1 MRVSVI
7 GTGYV
12 GLVTGTCLAES
23 GNDVMCMDI
32 DSRKIDMLNDGV
44 VPIYEPGL
52 EELIKRNVAHGRLSF
67 TTDMART
74 VKNSD
79 IIFIAVG
86 TPPGEDGSA
95 DLKYVI
101 SAALEIGR
109 HANGYKVVVNKSTV
123 PVGTGD
129 KVTAAVSSRTRHKFD
144 VVSNP
149 EFLKEGAAIEDF
161 MKPDRVVIGSES
173 PRATALMQELYAPFV
188 RTGKP
193 ILTMDIRSAEMT
205 KYAANAMLATKISF
219 INEMAV
225 ICASLGADIDSV
237 RKGMGYDRRIGFDF
251 LFPGVGYGGS
261 CFPKDVKALVQ
272 TAKEYGVDAKVL
284 KAVEAVNDR
293 QKNLL
298 SEMVIRH
305 FSSQAGKKGK
315 SSKKPLAGM
324 TIAVWGLSFKPRTDD
339 MREAPSVVII
349 NNLLRAGAVV
359 KAHDPVAEH
368 EAGKI
373 FGKRIT
379 IMDDGYEA
387 LRGADALAVVTEW
400 NEFRNPDF
408 RKMKKLMKNPLVF
421 DGRNIYRQEELQKQG
436 FTYYG
441 IGRRCAGRS
450 NVADACIIRRVKG
463 REKG

>member
-1 MRVSVI
+1 MRISVI

-23 GNDVMCMDI
+23 GNDVICMDI
-32 DSRKIDMLNDGV
+32 DKAKIEKLNNGI

-52 EELIKRNVAHGRLSF
+52 EELIKRNKSHGRLSF
-67 TTDMART
+67 TPDMKHAVR
-74 VKNSD
+74 NGD

-95 DLKYVI
+95 DLKHVI
-101 SAALEIGR
+101 DAARQIGT
-109 HANGYKVVVNKSTV
+109 HMNGYKVVINKSTV

-129 KVTAAVSSRTRHKFD
+129 KVKAAVAGRTRYKFD

-161 MKPDRVVIGSES
+161 MKPDRVVVGAES
-173 PRATALMQELYAPFV
+173 PKAIALMQELYGPFV

-193 ILTMDIRSAEMT
+193 ILVMDIRSAEMT

-225 ICASLGADIDSV
+225 ICGSLGADIDSV
-237 RKGMGYDRRIGFDF
+237 RKGMGYDRRIGFEF

-272 TAKEYGVDAKVL
+272 TAREYGVDAKVL
-284 KAVEAVNDR
+284 KSVEAVNER
-293 QKNLL
+293 QKNVL
-298 SEMVIRH
+298 SDMVLSH
-305 FSSQAGKKGK
+305 FTAKTR
-315 SSKKPLAGM
+315 SKKTAVKPLTGL
-324 TIAVWGLSFKPRTDD
+324 TVAVWGLSFKPRTDD

-349 NNLLRAGAVV
+349 NNLLRAGARV
-359 KAHDPVAEH
+359 KAHDPVAMD
-368 EAGKI
+368 EAEKI
-373 FGKRIT
+373 FGSRIT
-379 IMDDGYEA
+379 LFKDGYEA

-400 NEFRNPDF
+400 NEFRTPDF
-408 RKMKKLMKNPLVF
+408 KKIKKMMK
-421 DGRNIYRQEELQKQG
+421 
-436 FTYYG
+436 
-441 IGRRCAGRS
+441 
-450 NVADACIIRRVKG
+450 
-463 REKG
+463 

>member
-1 MRVSVI
+1 MRISVI

-23 GNDVMCMDI
+23 GNDVICMDI
-32 DSRKIDMLNDGV
+32 DTRKIEMLNNGN

-52 EELIKRNVAHGRLSF
+52 EELVKRNVDRDRLSF
-67 TTDMART
+67 TSDMAAA
-74 VKNSD
+74 VKKSD

-86 TPPGEDGSA
+86 TPPGENGSA
-95 DLKYVI
+95 DLKYVLD
-101 SAALEIGR
+101 AAQQIGR
-109 HANGYKVVVNKSTV
+109 YMKGYKVVVNKSTV

-129 KVTAAVSSRTRHKFD
+129 KVRAAVKSKTRHKFD

-161 MKPDRVVIGSES
+161 MKPDRIVIGAES
-173 PRATALMQELYAPFV
+173 PKATTLMQELYAPFV

-193 ILTMDIRSAEMT
+193 ILIMDIRSAEMT
-205 KYAANAMLATKISF
+205 KYASNAMLATKISF

-225 ICASLGADIDSV
+225 ICANLGADIDNV

-272 TAKEYGVDAKVL
+272 TAKEYKVDAKVL
-284 KAVEAVNDR
+284 KAVEAVNER
-293 QKNLL
+293 QKSLL
-298 SEMVIRH
+298 SDMVLSH
-305 FSSQAGKKGK
+305 FSSRLAKKGK
-315 SSKKPLAGM
+315 QAKKPLAGI

-359 KAHDPVAEH
+359 KAHDPVAES
-368 EAGKI
+368 EARKL
-373 FGKRIT
+373 FKNRIT
-379 IMDDGYEA
+379 LMDDGYEA
-387 LRGADALAVVTEW
+387 LQGADALAVVTEW
-400 NEFRNPDF
+400 NEFRTPDF
-408 RKMKKLMKNPLVF
+408 QKMKKLMKDKVVF
-421 DGRNIYRQEELQKQG
+421 DGRNIYNQEELRKMG

-441 IGRRCAGRS
+441 IGR
-450 NVADACIIRRVKG
+450 K
-463 REKG
+463 

>member
-1 MRVSVI
+1 MKISVI

-23 GNDVMCMDI
+23 GNQVICMDI
-32 DSRKIDMLNDGV
+32 DERKIELLNDGR

-52 EELIKRNVAHGRLSF
+52 EELIKRNTAHTRLTF
-67 TTDMART
+67 TTDMASAVR
-74 VKNSD
+74 NAD

-95 DLKYVI
+95 DLKYVLD
-101 SAALEIGR
+101 AAREIGKFM
-109 HANGYKVVVNKSTV
+109 NGYKVVVNKSTV

-129 KVTAAVSSRTRHKFD
+129 KVRAAIASRTKHKFD

-161 MKPDRVVIGSES
+161 MKPDRVVIGAES
-173 PRATALMQELYAPFV
+173 PKAIQLMNELYAPFV

-193 ILTMDIRSAEMT
+193 ILMMDIRSAEMT
-205 KYAANAMLATKISF
+205 KYASNAMLATKISF
-219 INEMAV
+219 INEMAN
-225 ICASLGADIDSV
+225 ICGILGADIDSV
-237 RKGMGYDRRIGFDF
+237 RKGMGYDKRIGFEF

-272 TAKEYGVDAKVL
+272 TAEEHRIAATVL
-284 KAVEAVNDR
+284 KAVEAVNEE
-293 QKNLL
+293 QKKMIFRKIV
-298 SEMVIRH
+298 EH
-305 FSSQAGKKGK
+305 FRVTAGRKRPPG
-315 SSKKPLAGM
+315 KKPLAGR

-349 NNLLRAGAVV
+349 DNLLRAGAEVR
-359 KAHDPVAEH
+359 AHDPVAMN
-368 EAGKI
+368 EAYKI
-373 FGKRIT
+373 FKDRIFLAG
-379 IMDDGYEA
+379 DSYEA

-400 NEFRNPDF
+400 NEFRTPDF
-408 RKMKKLMKNPLVF
+408 ARMKKLMKTPVIF
-421 DGRNIYRQEELQKQG
+421 DGRNVYSQDEVRKLG

-441 IGRRCAGRS
+441 MGRR
-450 NVADACIIRRVKG
+450 
-463 REKG
+463 

>member
-1 MRVSVI
+1 MKISVI

-23 GNDVMCMDI
+23 GNDVICMDI
-32 DSRKIDMLNDGV
+32 DKRKIEMLNAGI

-52 EELIKRNVAHGRLSF
+52 EELVKRNTSRERLSF
-67 TTDMART
+67 TTDMAQA
-74 VKNSD
+74 VKKSD
-79 IIFIAVG
+79 VIFIAVG

-95 DLKYVI
+95 DLKYVLG
-101 SAALEIGR
+101 AAKEIGE
-109 HANGYKVVVNKSTV
+109 HMNGYKIVVNKSTV

-129 KVTAAVSSRTRHKFD
+129 KVRAAVASRTKRKFD

-161 MKPDRVVIGSES
+161 MKPDRVVIGAES
-173 PRATALMQELYAPFV
+173 GRAAALMEELYAPFV

-193 ILTMDIRSAEMT
+193 ILTMDIKSAEMT
-205 KYAANAMLATKISF
+205 KYASNAMLATKISF

-225 ICASLGADIDSV
+225 ICSSLGADIDSV

-284 KAVEAVNDR
+284 NAVEAVNER
-293 QKNLL
+293 QKSFLTSL
-298 SEMVIRH
+298 VLGH
-305 FSSQAGKKGK
+305 FSARGKKGTGA
-315 SSKKPLAGM
+315 KKPLDGL

-339 MREAPSVVII
+339 VREAPSVVII
-349 NNLLRAGAVV
+349 NSLLRAGAKV
-359 KAHDPVAEH
+359 KAHDPVAMN
-368 EAGKI
+368 EAKKI
-373 FGKRIT
+373 FKNRIAFT
-379 IMDDGYEA
+379 EDGYDA

-400 NEFRNPDF
+400 NEFRTPDF
-408 RKMKKLMKNPLVF
+408 AKIKKTMKKPIIF
-421 DGRNIYRQEELQKQG
+421 DGRNIFNQEELRKMG

-441 IGRRCAGRS
+441 IGR
-450 NVADACIIRRVKG
+450 K
-463 REKG
+463 

>member
-1 MRVSVI
+1 MRISVI

-23 GNDVMCMDI
+23 GNDVICMDI
-32 DSRKIDMLNDGV
+32 DAGKIEKLNNGV
-44 VPIYEPGL
+44 IPIYEPGL
-52 EELIKRNVAHGRLSF
+52 EELIKRNRTHGRLSF
-67 TTDMART
+67 TTAMDRAVR
-74 VKNSD
+74 NAE

-95 DLKYVI
+95 DLKYVLG
-101 SAALEIGR
+101 AARQIGTFM
-109 HANGYKVVVNKSTV
+109 NGYKVVINKSTV

-129 KVTAAVSSRTRHKFD
+129 KVRAAVASHTKHKFD

-161 MKPDRVVIGSES
+161 MKPDRVVIGAES
-173 PRATALMQELYAPFV
+173 PRAIAMMQELYSPFV

-193 ILTMDIRSAEMT
+193 ILIMDIRSSEMT

-237 RKGMGYDRRIGFDF
+237 RKGMGYDRRIGFEF

-272 TAKEYGVDAKVL
+272 TAREYGVDAKVL
-284 KAVEAVNDR
+284 KGVEAVNER
-293 QKNLL
+293 QKNVL
-298 SEMVIRH
+298 SDMILAH
-305 FSSQAGKKGK
+305 FRTGRQRA
-315 SSKKPLAGM
+315 KPLAGR

-349 NNLLRAGAVV
+349 NNLLRAGARVT
-359 KAHDPVAEH
+359 AHDPIALDE
-368 EAGKI
+368 GRKI
-373 FGKRIT
+373 FKKRIELFE
-379 IMDDGYEA
+379 DGYDA
-387 LRGADALAVVTEW
+387 LRAADALAVVTEW
-400 NEFRNPDF
+400 NEFRTPDF
-408 RKMKKLMKNPLVF
+408 KKMKKTMKGQVIF
-421 DGRNIYRQEELQKQG
+421 DGRNIYNQEEMRKLG

-441 IGRRCAGRS
+441 IGRR
-450 NVADACIIRRVKG
+450 
-463 REKG
+463 

>member
-1 MRVSVI
+1 MRISVI

-23 GNDVMCMDI
+23 GNDVICMDI
-32 DSRKIDMLNDGV
+32 DAGKIEKLNNGI

-52 EELIKRNVAHGRLSF
+52 EELIKRNMTHGRLSF
-67 TTDMART
+67 TTTIEHAVR
-74 VKNSD
+74 NSEV
-79 IIFIAVG
+79 IFIAVG

-101 SAALEIGR
+101 DAARQIGSCM
-109 HANGYKVVVNKSTV
+109 NGYKVIINKSTV

-129 KVTAAVSSRTRHKFD
+129 KVKAAVAGRTKHKFD

-161 MKPDRVVIGSES
+161 MKPDRVVIGTES
-173 PRATALMQELYAPFV
+173 PRAIAMMQELYGPFV

-193 ILTMDIRSAEMT
+193 ILIMDIRSSEMT

-225 ICASLGADIDSV
+225 ICAGLGADIDSV
-237 RKGMGYDRRIGFDF
+237 RKGMGYDRRIGFEF

-272 TAKEYGVDAKVL
+272 TSREYGVDAKVL
-284 KAVEAVNDR
+284 KAVESVNER
-293 QKNLL
+293 QKKVLAG
-298 SEMVIRH
+298 MITRH
-305 FSSQAGKKGK
+305 FSSQRSRAKEGKH
-315 SSKKPLAGM
+315 LAGL

-349 NNLLRAGAVV
+349 NDLLRSGAKVR
-359 KAHDPVAEH
+359 AHDPVALG
-368 EAGKI
+368 EAKKI
-373 FGKRIT
+373 FRNRIVAA
-379 IMDDGYEA
+379 G
-387 LRGADALAVVTEW
+387 
-400 NEFRNPDF
+400 
-408 RKMKKLMKNPLVF
+408 
-421 DGRNIYRQEELQKQG
+421 GRI
-436 FTYYG
+436 
-441 IGRRCAGRS
+441 
-450 NVADACIIRRVKG
+450 
-463 REKG
+463 

>member
-1 MRVSVI
+1 MKISVI

-23 GNDVMCMDI
+23 GSDVICMDI
-32 DSRKIDMLNDGV
+32 DKKKIDLLNAGS

-67 TTDMART
+67 TTDIRSAVR
-74 VKNSD
+74 KAD

-95 DLKYVI
+95 DLKYVLG
-101 SAALEIGR
+101 AARDIGT
-109 HANGYKVVVNKSTV
+109 HLTGYTVVINKSTV

-129 KVTAAVSSRTRHKFD
+129 KVRTAIAGRTRQKFD

-161 MKPDRVVIGSES
+161 MKPDRVVIGVDS
-173 PRATALMQELYAPFV
+173 PKAAALVQELYAPFV

-193 ILTMDIRSAEMT
+193 ILIMDVRSAEMT
-205 KYAANAMLATKISF
+205 KYASNAMLATKISF

-225 ICASLGADIDSV
+225 ISASLGADIDNV
-237 RKGMGYDRRIGFDF
+237 RKGMGYDRRIGFEF

-272 TAKEYGVDAKVL
+272 TAKDNGVDAKVL
-284 KAVEAVNDR
+284 RSVEAVNER
-293 QKNLL
+293 QKKQL
-298 SEMVIRH
+298 STMILRH
-305 FSSQAGKKGK
+305 FAEKGTKKAA
-315 SSKKPLAGM
+315 SLKKPLEGKV
-324 TIAVWGLSFKPRTDD
+324 IAVWGLSFKPNTDD

-349 NNLLRAGAVV
+349 NSLLRAGASVR
-359 KAHDPVAEH
+359 AHDPIAEH
-368 EAGKI
+368 EARKI
-373 FGKRIT
+373 FKNRIG
-379 IMDDGYEA
+379 IMQDGYEA
-387 LRGADALAVVTEW
+387 LRGADAFAVVTEW
-400 NEFRNPDF
+400 NEFRRPDF
-408 RKMKKLMKNPLVF
+408 QKIKKLMKKPVIF
-421 DGRNIYRQEELQKQG
+421 DGRNIYNQEELRKMG

-441 IGRRCAGRS
+441 IGRR
-450 NVADACIIRRVKG
+450 
-463 REKG
+463 